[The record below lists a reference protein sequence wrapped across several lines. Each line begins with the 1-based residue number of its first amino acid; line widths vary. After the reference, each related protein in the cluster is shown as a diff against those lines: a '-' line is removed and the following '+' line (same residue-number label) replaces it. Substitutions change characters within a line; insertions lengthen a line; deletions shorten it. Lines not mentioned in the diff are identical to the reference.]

1 MALSKEQ
8 ILTLTCLK
16 DVGVK
21 GIGPQKIFSIART
34 IDDKGLSIN
43 SYEELAT
50 LMGGMKEK
58 AIQKVTLENLNEA
71 YQCAKGIIETSEA
84 ASIGYVG
91 YFDADFP
98 EVLRHAINEEGKQD
112 PPLILWYR
120 GDFSITKLPGLA
132 VIGTREATPEGI
144 AGGEYLSAQFAQ
156 RGFNIVSGLAVG
168 CDTCGHKGALKAGG
182 KTTAILANGLDHD
195 SIYPPENQELA
206 EEIVKEG
213 GLLLSEYRIGS
224 IVNRYNLVARDRLQA
239 GLSLATLVVQT
250 GEKGGTMHAATTTL
264 TANKPLYT
272 VLYKDPATNNH
283 EKCLGNALLVRK
295 GAKYI
300 SGSDNLDI
308 ISESIKNYKPIK
320 TELFD

>member
-1 MALSKEQ
+1 MQKKQ
-8 ILTLTCLK
+8 IR
-16 DVGVK
+16 
-21 GIGPQKIFSIART
+21 Q
-34 IDDKGLSIN
+34 
-43 SYEELAT
+43 
-50 LMGGMKEK
+50 
-58 AIQKVTLENLNEA
+58 VTLKSLNQA
-71 YQCAKGIIETSEA
+71 YQCAKKTIE
-84 ASIGYVG
+84 ASRNHDIGYIG
-91 YFDADFP
+91 YYDDDFP
-98 EVLRHAINEEGKQD
+98 AILRQTINEDGKLE

-264 TANKPLYT
+264 TANKALYT

-300 SGSDNLDI
+300 SGSDNLDV